1 MIHRF
6 KVIWDCPSP
15 PKTGKTEPYSQSKY
29 KEMLFKANLPETVEL
44 KIEGDQT
51 HDAGQ
56 IIETIEDAFN
66 WRVIGIRFLKVL
78 E

>member
-6 KVIWDCPSP
+6 KIIWDCPSH
-15 PKTGKTEPYSQSKY
+15 PKTSEVEPYSQTKY

-44 KIEGDQT
+44 EIEGDQT

-66 WRVIGIRFLKVL
+66 WRIIGIRFLKVL
-78 E
+78 D

>member
-6 KVIWDCPSP
+6 KVIWDCPSH
-15 PKTGKTEPYSQSKY
+15 PKTGKVEPYSQSKY
-29 KEMLFKANLPETVEL
+29 KEMLFKANLPESVEL
-44 KIEGDQT
+44 EIEGDQT

-56 IIETIEDAFN
+56 IIETTEDAFN

>member
-6 KVIWDCPSP
+6 KVIWDCPSH
-15 PKTGKTEPYSQSKY
+15 PKTGKIEAYSQSKY

-44 KIEGDQT
+44 EIEGDQT

-56 IIETIEDAFN
+56 IIDTIEDAFN